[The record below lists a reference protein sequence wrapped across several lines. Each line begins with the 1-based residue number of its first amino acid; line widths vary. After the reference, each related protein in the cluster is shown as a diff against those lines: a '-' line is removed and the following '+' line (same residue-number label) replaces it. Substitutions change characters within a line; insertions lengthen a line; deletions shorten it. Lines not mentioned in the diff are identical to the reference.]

1 VKLQIAKSSSG
12 ETLEFVMRRADSR
25 QVEKVNDV
33 YVKLI
38 VLGTAAKAPTPEVII
53 KTIID
58 VLEQLRGDAIWNND
72 IN

>member
-1 VKLQIAKSSSG
+1 MKLQFAKSSSG

-53 KTIID
+53 K
-58 VLEQLRGDAIWNND
+58 NYH
-72 IN
+72 

>member
-1 VKLQIAKSSSG
+1 
-12 ETLEFVMRRADSR
+12 MRRADSR